1 MSIINAKDRNTS
13 EISNA
18 MPNVAESVMELLLPV
33 TIVVVQKEQIAGRT
47 EEINIEIDT
56 KASIQPDNQ
65 KLAIKTEGQ
74 RAWKYWTLYALS
86 NLDLIPDQ
94 VFVMDG
100 QGYRVLDKVDWSKYG
115 YFQYSVI
122 EDYQYAPKEEDA

>member
-94 VFVMDG
+94 GFVMDG